1 MKMSFYVLSHGCAA
15 VSTDTAGR
23 LLERFVKLRHREL
36 SNEVLDSGKVSTC
49 PKLSA
54 LDSLMWI
61 ALFLCVLFGFTLSA
75 NAQFK
80 DFPQIP
86 SLSGGFTGD
95 YWNRN
100 YHLTAVYPYH
110 TDNFTGWIGL
120 HSRAHRTDA
129 SENIEGYLLSEYA
142 RLRVEFGY
150 KLRPGTHI
158 GLYSEGSGYNIVGEE
173 RNDTIGLYL
182 RPFVRRNTDRRFVLT
197 SKLGLAMHEAHT
209 EPMWHPLPTL
219 NVTARWRI
227 LYFDYGLAAH
237 IEENSRS
244 WTHTFEPHLTLPVT
258 RRFRFNL
265 YARLHRANGNWK
277 SSHSAG
283 VVQLRFR

>member
-23 LLERFVKLRHREL
+23 ILERFVKLRHREL
-36 SNEVLDSGKVSTC
+36 SNMESTDLRHPRRKPVDSLEVLDSGKVSTC

-61 ALFLCVLFGFTLSA
+61 ALFLSGLFGFTLSG

-80 DFPQIP
+80 DLPLIP

-142 RLRVEFGY
+142 RFRVELGY

-158 GLYSEGSGYNIVGEE
+158 GLYSEGSGYNIVSDE

-182 RPFVRRNTDRRFVLT
+182 RPFVRRNTD
-197 SKLGLAMHEAHT
+197 S
-209 EPMWHPLPTL
+209 
-219 NVTARWRI
+219 
-227 LYFDYGLAAH
+227 
-237 IEENSRS
+237 
-244 WTHTFEPHLTLPVT
+244 
-258 RRFRFNL
+258 
-265 YARLHRANGNWK
+265 
-277 SSHSAG
+277 
-283 VVQLRFR
+283 